1 MTSISGMLGW
11 ECMGKGRTRPVQIHP
26 CSEKQ
31 RSDHTGWQLQWRG
44 DNTEAPRNRGLW
56 LVEQCAKVPDPRQ
69 AAQEGK
75 ARWLR
80 ALGHTSLTE
89 VVMGVEH
96 NVREWSGAPQKA
108 R

>member
-1 MTSISGMLGW
+1 MNGSG
-11 ECMGKGRTRPVQIHP
+11 EGKSPGIWTVHP
-26 CSEKQ
+26 
-31 RSDHTGWQLQWRG
+31 T
-44 DNTEAPRNRGLW
+44 P
-56 LVEQCAKVPDPRQ
+56 PQ

-96 NVREWSGAPQKA
+96 KVREWSGAPQKA

>member
-56 LVEQCAKVPDPRQ
+56 LVEQCAKVPEDSKRQ
-69 AAQEGK
+69 PDEAA
-75 ARWLR
+75 
-80 ALGHTSLTE
+80 
-89 VVMGVEH
+89 GVRVPVPAE
-96 NVREWSGAPQKA
+96 RG
-108 R
+108 